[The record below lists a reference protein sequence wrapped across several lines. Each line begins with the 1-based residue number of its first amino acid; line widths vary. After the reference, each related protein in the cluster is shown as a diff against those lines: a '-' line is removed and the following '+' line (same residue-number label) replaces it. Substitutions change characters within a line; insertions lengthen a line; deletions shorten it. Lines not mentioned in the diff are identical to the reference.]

1 MKKMKN
7 KFLILVLLGISTSC
21 ANYTPVYDEIVD
33 IIESSEPL
41 NPVESMM
48 IDYDTPGD
56 LIKYNTDSEGNFN
69 SMTSRG
75 SNRSGNLS
83 GPSAVNL
90 SFDKEENL
98 IILTTQ
104 NTTGSIYSGYEQWQ
118 DTYYLEFNKGSW
130 VYENDDNGK
139 VYGVGIKETPTTL
152 RGTDGYLGNIRVY
165 EDKPNVLSV
174 IVFGG
179 GNSDWNV
186 GSSYHFKGED
196 LIEKFQ
202 KLREMVDDIND

>member
-1 MKKMKN
+1 MKN
-7 KFLILVLLGISTSC
+7 KFLILVLLGIATSC
-21 ANYTPVYDEIVD
+21 TNYTPVYDEIVD

-139 VYGVGIKETPTTL
+139 VYGVGIMETPTTL
-152 RGTDGYLGNIRVY
+152 RGTDGYSGNIRVY

-186 GSSYHFKGED
+186 ASSYHFKGEN

-202 KLREMVDDIND
+202 KLREMLNDINN

>member
-1 MKKMKN
+1 MKN
-7 KFLILVLLGISTSC
+7 KFLILVLLGIVSSC
-21 ANYTPVYDEIVD
+21 ANYTPVFDEFVD
-33 IIESSEPL
+33 IIESSDPL

-48 IDYDTPGD
+48 IDYDTPRD
-56 LIKYNTDSEGNFN
+56 IMIYNTDSEGNFN
-69 SMTSRG
+69 SITSRG
-75 SNRSGNLS
+75 SNDSGNLG
-83 GPSAVNL
+83 GPSLVNL

-118 DTYYLEFNKGSW
+118 DTYYLEFNKESW
-130 VYENDDNGK
+130 VYENEKSGK

-152 RGTDGYLGNIRVY
+152 RGTTGYRANIRVY
-165 EDKPNVLSV
+165 EDRPNVLSV

-179 GNSDWNV
+179 GNSDWDV
-186 GSSYHFKGED
+186 ASSYHFKGEN

-202 KLREMVDDIND
+202 KIREMINEIND